1 MIPFD
6 RFNFLGVGFASH
18 VRQVPSWARSEQLD
32 RIVPQT
38 ELWRLG

>member
-1 MIPFD
+1 MVFFD

-18 VRQVPSWARSEQLD
+18 SRLVPGWARKEQLD